1 MTLSAERLV
10 LGYRGPASSQ
20 TVIPELSLTLSRGAI
35 HCLVG
40 PNGCG
45 KSTLLKALA
54 GVLAPLSGQI
64 CLEGRALKQWG
75 HRPLARR
82 LALLPQNP
90 EAPEDVTVY
99 QLVAYGRFA
108 HQGLFGR
115 TTAADRAAVA
125 DALALTGMTG
135 LQQREFQGLSGGERQ
150 RAWIAL
156 ALAQQADYLLLD
168 EPTTFLDIG
177 HQLEVLA
184 LLRRLNRDQGLTV
197 AMVLHDLNQ
206 ASEYADRLLVM
217 HQGRLQADGEPAEV
231 LAPVLLRRVFGIEA
245 ELLMRQRDG
254 YQYPQV
260 MARLPRKAGSTEP
273 GDSTV
278 FG

>member
-10 LGYRGPASSQ
+10 LGYRGPASPR
-20 TVIPELSLTLSRGAI
+20 TIVPELSLSLSRGAI

-54 GVLAPLSGQI
+54 GVLTPLSGRV
-64 CLEGRALKQWG
+64 CLEGRELAQWG

-90 EAPEDVTVY
+90 EAPEDITVR
-99 QLVAYGRFA
+99 QLVAHGRFA

-115 TTAADRAAVA
+115 SSAADRAAVA
-125 DALALTGMTG
+125 DALALTGMAG
-135 LQQREFQGLSGGERQ
+135 LQNREFQALSGGERQ
-150 RAWIAL
+150 RAWVAL

-177 HQLEVLA
+177 HQLEVLS
-184 LLRRLNRDQGLTV
+184 LLRQLNRDRGLTV

-217 HQGRLQADGEPAEV
+217 DQGRLQADGRPAEV
-231 LAPVLLRRVFGIEA
+231 LTPALLRRVFGIEA
-245 ELLMRQRDG
+245 AWVMQQHDG
-254 YQYPQV
+254 RRHPQM
-260 MARLPRKAGSTEP
+260 MARLPAQERATET
-273 GDSTV
+273 GDADV

>member
-10 LGYRGPASSQ
+10 LGYRGPASPR
-20 TVIPELSLTLSRGAI
+20 TIVPELSLSLSRGAI

-54 GVLAPLSGQI
+54 GVLTPLSGRV
-64 CLEGRALKQWG
+64 CLEGRELAQWG

-90 EAPEDVTVY
+90 EAPEDITVR
-99 QLVAYGRFA
+99 QLVAHGRFP

-115 TTAADRAAVA
+115 SSAADRAAVA
-125 DALALTGMTG
+125 DALALTGMAG
-135 LQQREFQGLSGGERQ
+135 LQNREFQALSGGERQ
-150 RAWIAL
+150 RAWVAL

-177 HQLEVLA
+177 HQLEVLS
-184 LLRRLNRDQGLTV
+184 LLRQLNRDRGLTV

-217 HQGRLQADGEPAEV
+217 DQGRLQADGKPAEV
-231 LAPVLLRRVFGIEA
+231 LTPALLRRVFGIDTA
-245 ELLMRQRDG
+245 WVMQQHDG
-254 YQYPQV
+254 RRYPQM
-260 MARLPRKAGSTEP
+260 MARLPAQERATET
-273 GDSTV
+273 GDADV

>member
-10 LGYRGPASSQ
+10 LGYRGPASPR
-20 TVIPELSLTLSRGAI
+20 TIVPELSLSLSRGAI

-54 GVLAPLSGQI
+54 GVLTPLSGRV
-64 CLEGRALKQWG
+64 CLEGRELAQWG

-90 EAPEDVTVY
+90 EAPEDITVR
-99 QLVAYGRFA
+99 QLVAHGRFP

-115 TTAADRAAVA
+115 SSAADRAAVA
-125 DALALTGMTG
+125 DALALTGMAG
-135 LQQREFQGLSGGERQ
+135 LQNREFQALSGGERQ
-150 RAWIAL
+150 RAWVAL

-177 HQLEVLA
+177 HQLEVLS
-184 LLRRLNRDQGLTV
+184 LLRQLNRDRGLTV

-217 HQGRLQADGEPAEV
+217 DQGRLQADGRPAEV
-231 LAPVLLRRVFGIEA
+231 LTPALLRRVFGIEA
-245 ELLMRQRDG
+245 AWVMQQHDG
-254 YQYPQV
+254 RRYPQM
-260 MARLPRKAGSTEP
+260 MARLPPQERATET
-273 GDSTV
+273 GGADV

>member
-10 LGYRGPASSQ
+10 LGYRGPASPR
-20 TVIPELSLTLSRGAI
+20 TIVPELSLSLSRGAI

-54 GVLAPLSGQI
+54 GVLTPLSGRV
-64 CLEGRALKQWG
+64 CLEGREVAQWG

-90 EAPEDVTVY
+90 EAPEDITVR
-99 QLVAYGRFA
+99 QLVAHGRFA

-115 TTAADRAAVA
+115 SSAADRAAVA
-125 DALALTGMTG
+125 DALALTGMAG
-135 LQQREFQGLSGGERQ
+135 LQNREFQALSGGERQ
-150 RAWIAL
+150 RAWVAL

-177 HQLEVLA
+177 HQLEVLS
-184 LLRRLNRDQGLTV
+184 LLRQLNRDRGLTV

-217 HQGRLQADGEPAEV
+217 DQGRLQADGKPAEV
-231 LAPVLLRRVFGIEA
+231 LTPALLRRVFGIEA
-245 ELLMRQRDG
+245 AWVMQQHGGRR
-254 YQYPQV
+254 YPQM
-260 MARLPRKAGSTEP
+260 MARLPAQERATET
-273 GDSTV
+273 GDADV

>member
-10 LGYRGPASSQ
+10 LGYRGPASPR
-20 TVIPELSLTLSRGAI
+20 TIVPELSLSLSRGAI

-54 GVLAPLSGQI
+54 GVLTPLSGRV
-64 CLEGRALKQWG
+64 CLEGRELAQWG

-90 EAPEDVTVY
+90 EAPEDITVR
-99 QLVAYGRFA
+99 QLVAHGRFP

-115 TTAADRAAVA
+115 SSAADRAAVA
-125 DALALTGMTG
+125 DALALTGMAG
-135 LQQREFQGLSGGERQ
+135 LQNREFQALSGGERQ
-150 RAWIAL
+150 RAWVAL

-177 HQLEVLA
+177 HQLEVLS
-184 LLRRLNRDQGLTV
+184 LLRQLNRDRGLTV

-217 HQGRLQADGEPAEV
+217 DQGRLQADGRPAEV
-231 LAPVLLRRVFGIEA
+231 LTPALLRRVFGIEA
-245 ELLMRQRDG
+245 AWVMQQHGGRR
-254 YQYPQV
+254 YPQM
-260 MARLPRKAGSTEP
+260 MARLPPQERATET
-273 GDSTV
+273 GDADV